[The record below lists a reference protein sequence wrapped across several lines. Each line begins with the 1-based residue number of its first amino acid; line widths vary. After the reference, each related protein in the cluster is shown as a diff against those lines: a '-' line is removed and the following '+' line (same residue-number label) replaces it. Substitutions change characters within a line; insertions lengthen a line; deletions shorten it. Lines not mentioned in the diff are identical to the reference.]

1 MIFQSLS
8 YDSEKEKEWDRRFIS
23 LAREVSTWSKD
34 PSTKVG
40 AVIVDDERR
49 VVATGFNG
57 FPRGVDDL
65 AERYLSRE
73 TKYEMIIHAEA
84 NALLFAK
91 RDLSFCTLY
100 STLMPCSR
108 CAAMIIQSGI
118 KRVVYLSDTH
128 TNYAQNFG
136 LSSLMFTEANVHC
149 FKLGEEYYE
158 TH

>member
-1 MIFQSLS
+1 MFLKDKFQKAHMRAAEVYAELS
-8 YDSEKEKEWDRRFIS
+8 SARR
-23 LAREVSTWSKD
+23 LH
-34 PSTKVG
+34 VG
-40 AVIVDDERR
+40 CVIVKNDTIIGIGYNGMPSGWDNNCENEVYIDDFHIEM
-49 VVATGFNG
+49 T
-57 FPRGVDDL
+57 
-65 AERYLSRE
+65 
-73 TKYEMIIHAEA
+73 TKPEVIHAEA

-128 TNYAQNFG
+128 MNYAQNFG